1 MTRNQ
6 TIFVFVLILVV
17 AGLASC
23 AGMNLGDIVQVR
35 TPNSVQQTTG
45 LPSRTSLNEAV
56 VEYQAWFED
65 VQRTGAQWKGN
76 IERANEMRGMLSQ
89 LTLAALDDL
98 GPTLAGVPMLGPLLP
113 AATGLIGLFLGVGR
127 LRQEKEASF
136 NKGLEE
142 GRKAMILPDVET

>member
-17 AGLASC
+17 LGLAAC
-23 AGMNLGDIVQVR
+23 AGFDLGDVVQVR

-45 LPSRTSLNEAV
+45 LPARTSLNEAV
-56 VEYQAWFED
+56 VEYQAWFAD
-65 VQRTGAQWKGN
+65 VQRTGAQWKSN
-76 IERANEMRGMLSQ
+76 IERAEEVRGLLSQ
-89 LTLAALDDL
+89 LTLSALDGL
-98 GPTLAGVPMLGPLLP
+98 GPTLAGLPVFGPILP

-127 LRQEKEASF
+127 LRKEKEASF

-142 GRKAMILPDVET
+142 GRKALILPDVET